1 MVAFELFLDRLP
13 PIVAAQDPRKSDY
26 QINPLQPVVR
36 DIALILPEGQAVGE
50 VVKALED
57 QREPLVSTIEV
68 FDVYRGAPLAAGEK
82 SVAISLTLQPQ
93 GEALQDEQI
102 QGIVTKLTDQ
112 ACRQTG
118 AKLRA

>member
-1 MVAFELFLDRLP
+1 M
-13 PIVAAQDPRKSDY
+13 
-26 QINPLQPVVR
+26 
-36 DIALILPEGQAVGE
+36 
-50 VVKALED
+50 
-57 QREPLVSTIEV
+57 
-68 FDVYRGAPLAAGEK
+68 
-82 SVAISLTLQPQ
+82 AISLTLQPQ